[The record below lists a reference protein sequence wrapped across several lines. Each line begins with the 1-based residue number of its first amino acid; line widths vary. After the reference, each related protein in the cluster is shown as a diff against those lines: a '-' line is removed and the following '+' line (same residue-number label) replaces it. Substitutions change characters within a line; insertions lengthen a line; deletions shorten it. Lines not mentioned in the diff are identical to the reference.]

1 MFFIEPRSRLNV
13 NPLERKEK
21 TYVVSPTGSVSTV
34 TLNLRL
40 WEGEKGKLLE
50 VRQQQGNW
58 LKASKSTANEPS
70 NVLCDYER
78 KLVILLPND

>member
-21 TYVVSPTGSVSTV
+21 TYVASPTGSVSTV

-40 WEGEKGKLLE
+40 WEGEKGKLPE
-50 VRQQQGNW
+50 VRQQEGNW
-58 LKASKSTANEPS
+58 LKASKSTAKEPS
-70 NVLCDYER
+70 KVLCDCE
-78 KLVILLPND
+78 